1 MKKKSKEKS
10 LLFSQSKK
18 IEILKNIYINLKCL
32 KSKEDYQIKKKFS
45 KDKSKTNKNSFSE
58 INKNKD
64 IKKNSLKNRNIK
76 QKSKTKKNFY
86 SNSNNNSI
94 KKSNI
99 FFKNRIMKKPIKSL
113 SHTQSTLNNK
123 YKSHNNI
130 RYDNKKNNSKA
141 NIILTND
148 NKIYQNNPLELTFGS
163 ISFMSNIQTEANE
176 NDKNKGIKIKNK
188 TFLASLNNN
197 ITKEKKDFK
206 RHNKIIKLKKKLF
219 FNPDWKIKQ
228 KNNKSINKSNNINN
242 KSEII
247 IKNYK
252 TKKKYEIINNNY
264 TNININYREKNYHS
278 VNISNEIRKSN
289 KKINIRSEK
298 DKMKKNEL
306 IKNKLIKN
314 RNEKEKFKNKKCRN
328 YTAKNS
334 DILQKSTLKKIKSS
348 NNNKEYIIR
357 ININN
362 KENGRYKLIIKRINQ
377 YKKRM
382 PRSAP
387 KLFLAHPSL
396 KNLFL

>member
-1 MKKKSKEKS
+1 MKKKEKEKS
-10 LLFSQSKK
+10 FLYSQCKK
-18 IEILKNIYINLKCL
+18 IQLLKNIYINLKCIKTKDDNKIN
-32 KSKEDYQIKKKFS
+32 KSSHKYRYKKTFEEIKKRKINE
-45 KDKSKTNKNSFSE
+45 KNITKNKN
-58 INKNKD
+58 D
-64 IKKNSLKNRNIK
+64 K
-76 QKSKTKKNFY
+76 QKSKTKKKFY

-94 KKSNI
+94 KKCNT
-99 FFKNRIMKKPIKSL
+99 FLKNRIIKKTYNIINNESI
-113 SHTQSTLNNK
+113 LNNMS
-123 YKSHNNI
+123 KSENNI
-130 RYDNKKNNSKA
+130 RYSMTKKEKNNNSKK
-141 NIILTND
+141 ISTTE

-163 ISFMSNIQTEANE
+163 SNFMSNNQTESKE
-176 NDKNKGIKIKNK
+176 IGKNKNKSFLVSINKNK
-188 TFLASLNNN
+188 D
-197 ITKEKKDFK
+197 KREKKDFV
-206 RHNKIIKLKKKLF
+206 RHNIIIKLKKKLYL
-219 FNPDWKIKQ
+219 NPNWKIK
-228 KNNKSINKSNNINN
+228 KKDNNRGN

-252 TKKKYEIINNNY
+252 TKNKYEFINNHY
-264 TNININYREKNYHS
+264 TNININYKEKNYHS

>member
-1 MKKKSKEKS
+1 MKKKSKEKP
-10 LLFSQSKK
+10 LIFSQSKK

-32 KSKEDYQIKKKFS
+32 KSKEDYQINKKFK
-45 KDKSKTNKNSFSE
+45 KDKSKTNKNSYAE
-58 INKNKD
+58 IEKNKRKDKNSNKNKY
-64 IKKNSLKNRNIK
+64 NY

-86 SNSNNNSI
+86 SNSINNSI
-94 KKSNI
+94 KKSNT
-99 FFKNRIMKKPIKSL
+99 FFKNRISKKPIKRF

-130 RYDNKKNNSKA
+130 RYDHKKNNSKT
-141 NIILTND
+141 NVVLTNE

-163 ISFMSNIQTEANE
+163 NSFMSNIQTEANE
-176 NDKNKGIKIKNK
+176 KENNKNNKNKNK
-188 TFLASLNNN
+188 TFLSSLNNN
-197 ITKEKKDFK
+197 IAKEKRDFK
-206 RHNKIIKLKKKLF
+206 RHTKIVKLKKKLF

-228 KNNKSINKSNNINN
+228 KNNKTINKSISNN
-242 KSEII
+242 KSEIV

-264 TNININYREKNYHS
+264 TNININYGEKNYHS
-278 VNISNEIRKSN
+278 VNISNEIRKRN
-289 KKINIRSEK
+289 KLIKVINEK
-298 DKMKKNEL
+298 DKIKRNDL

-314 RNEKEKFKNKKCRN
+314 RNEKEKFKNKKIRN

-334 DILQKSTLKKIKSS
+334 DILQKNTLKKIKSS
-348 NNNKEYIIR
+348 NNNNKEYVIK

-362 KENGRYKLIIKRINQ
+362 KESGRYKLIIQRINQ
-377 YKKRM
+377 FKKRM

>member
-64 IKKNSLKNRNIK
+64 INKNSLKNRNIK

-94 KKSNI
+94 KKSNT

-123 YKSHNNI
+123 YKSHKNI
-130 RYDNKKNNSKA
+130 KYDNKKNNSKA

-219 FNPDWKIKQ
+219 FNPDWKIK
-228 KNNKSINKSNNINN
+228 
-242 KSEII
+242 
-247 IKNYK
+247 
-252 TKKKYEIINNNY
+252 
-264 TNININYREKNYHS
+264 
-278 VNISNEIRKSN
+278 
-289 KKINIRSEK
+289 
-298 DKMKKNEL
+298 
-306 IKNKLIKN
+306 
-314 RNEKEKFKNKKCRN
+314 
-328 YTAKNS
+328 
-334 DILQKSTLKKIKSS
+334 
-348 NNNKEYIIR
+348 
-357 ININN
+357 
-362 KENGRYKLIIKRINQ
+362 
-377 YKKRM
+377 
-382 PRSAP
+382 
-387 KLFLAHPSL
+387 
-396 KNLFL
+396 